1 MAKFHLIPV
10 LATVIGLSLP
20 TALRAQNPPMNCTP
34 DGIIEVCTLVDTN
47 AAQPAVEA
55 VAPPAAPVPNVT
67 YKSGQLTIIAEN
79 VPLSD
84 VLREVSRKTGATL
97 EIPNG
102 SATEPIFANI
112 GPGSVRAVLVALLN
126 GTKFNYVM
134 ADSQNTSNTLDKIVL
149 TTADQSTEV
158 AQSDAPESPVQV
170 EQPSLPGH
178 NLHHG
183 LVAQQASSEAA
194 PPQSQ
199 QEKQAAFMAAADNA
213 RAAAMQRFQDKFAD
227 MSAKGMV
234 RTPAPP
240 SQGSPASDS
249 SAPDSPAP
257 DSSSQ

>member
-1 MAKFHLIPV
+1 
-10 LATVIGLSLP
+10 
-20 TALRAQNPPMNCTP
+20 
-34 DGIIEVCTLVDTN
+34 
-47 AAQPAVEA
+47 
-55 VAPPAAPVPNVT
+55 VPNVT

-102 SATEPIFANI
+102 SATEPIFANL

-149 TTADQSTEV
+149 TTADQSSEI
-158 AQSDAPESPVQV
+158 AQGDAPDSPVQA
-170 EQPSLPGH
+170 EQPGLPER

-183 LVAQQASSEAA
+183 LAAKQASSDAG
-194 PPQSQ
+194 PQSQ
-199 QEKQAAFMAAADNA
+199 EEKQAAFTAAADNA
-213 RAAAMQRFQDKFAD
+213 RAAAMQRFEARYAD

-240 SQGSPASDS
+240 SPGSAASDS
-249 SAPDSPAP
+249 SSPDSPP
-257 DSSSQ
+257 SDSSNQ